1 MGITTDTAPCLQRRS
16 AGRFL
21 FFQDLSES
29 MLVIPTNFYSG
40 FFYFYMRQKIFLG
53 FLSFSHFL
61 YRIFDLVIFFS
72 LPSNPI
78 QQPITQP
85 NNQSPSLA
93 NDPPTTS
100 QHCFSFSVNRYV
112 LTAGSLKDDYFF
124 YSKNH
129 NSVLICGGEVLLEN
143 VPKGL
148 NIKHFFMLLF
158 RSFFWLVPILR
169 GAAVIHIFVFLFE
182 YSIPVILHS
191 KLFSSNLQFFLLYL
205 T

>member
-1 MGITTDTAPCLQRRS
+1 
-16 AGRFL
+16 
-21 FFQDLSES
+21 

-40 FFYFYMRQKIFLG
+40 FFYFFMPQKLFLG
-53 FLSFSHFL
+53 FLSFFHFL

-72 LPSNPI
+72 LPSIPI

-85 NNQSPSLA
+85 NNQSRSLA
-93 NDPPTTS
+93 KDSPTTS
-100 QHCFSFSVNRYV
+100 QHCFSFNVNRYV
-112 LTAGSLKDDYFF
+112 LTASSLKDDYFF

-129 NSVLICGGEVLLEN
+129 NSVLICGGGAKFCWKTTDVS
-143 VPKGL
+143 KGL

-158 RSFFWLVPILR
+158 WRFFWIVPILR